1 MRQRFKINRICSSNN
16 YELSKKTHQK
26 ELKDNHNKLQSM
38 IIEEKITIKR
48 AAYIK
53 VFGKFIPIES
63 SEIPLYENK
72 TELIYK

>member
-1 MRQRFKINRICSSNN
+1 MRQRFKINRICSSDN

-38 IIEEKITIKR
+38 IIKEKITIKR
-48 AAYIK
+48 TAYIK
-53 VFGKFIPIES
+53 VFGKFIPLES

-72 TELIYK
+72 TEIIYK

>member
-1 MRQRFKINRICSSNN
+1 MRQRFKITRICSSNN

-26 ELKDNHNKLQSM
+26 EFKDNHNKLQNM

-53 VFGKFIPIES
+53 VFGKFIPLES
-63 SEIPLYENK
+63 FEIPLYENK
-72 TELIYK
+72 TEIIYK

>member
-1 MRQRFKINRICSSNN
+1 MRQRFKINRICSSDN
-16 YELSKKTHQK
+16 YELSRKTYQK

-48 AAYIK
+48 TAYIK
-53 VFGKFIPIES
+53 VFGKFIPLES

-72 TELIYK
+72 TEIIYK